1 MSDYIPLLNMP
12 LTKGDKQVQIHRD
25 LVEKLKSKWE
35 DRRKKLPQTNKTFN
49 GFINEV
55 LSDFIEKDEF
65 LQRYAPAL
73 SLESHSF
80 NVLFIRDSKRQAL
93 AEIYRYDKKIKC
105 TLCNKFDC
113 EHVHFALA
121 IPEVAK
127 LGLRKP

>member
-1 MSDYIPLLNMP
+1 MPNYIQLVNMP
-12 LTKGDKQVQIHRD
+12 ITKGDKQVVIHRH
-25 LVEKLKSKWE
+25 LVERLKSKWE
-35 DRRKKLPQTNKTFN
+35 ERGAKLPQTNKTFN
-49 GFINEV
+49 GFVNEV

-73 SLESHSF
+73 SLESHSY

-93 AEIYRYDKKIKC
+93 AEIYRHDKKIKC
-105 TLCNKFDC
+105 ALCNKFDC

-127 LGLRKP
+127 LGLRKA

>member
-25 LVEKLKSKWE
+25 LVVRLKSKWDE
-35 DRRKKLPQTNKTFN
+35 RKKKLPQTNKTFN
-49 GFINEV
+49 GFVNEV

-73 SLESHSF
+73 SLESHSY

-93 AEIYRYDKKIKC
+93 AEVYRYDKKIKC
-105 TLCNKFDC
+105 ALCNKFDC

>member
-1 MSDYIPLLNMP
+1 MP

-35 DRRKKLPQTNKTFN
+35 DRKKKLPQTNKTFN
-49 GFINEV
+49 GFVNEV
-55 LSDFIEKDEF
+55 LSDFIEKDDF

-80 NVLFIRDSKRQAL
+80 NVLFIRDSRRQAL

-105 TLCNKFDC
+105 ALCNKFDC

-127 LGLRKP
+127 IGLRKP

>member
-1 MSDYIPLLNMP
+1 MDYIPLLHMP

-35 DRRKKLPQTNKTFN
+35 DKKKKLPQTNKTFN
-49 GFINEV
+49 GFVNEV

-65 LQRYAPAL
+65 LQRFAPAL

-105 TLCNKFDC
+105 ALCNKFDC